1 MMEQGRNRHPP
12 TDVLFLYS
20 RSVVLVSCFLVPC
33 FASQNRTV
41 SFVVFFVKGSDPVN
55 RTLFRRNRAGFTLIE
70 LLVVIAII
78 AILIGLLLPAVQKVR
93 EAAARSQSQN
103 NLKQIGLAM
112 QNYASALNGQVPSTS
127 SAAVS
132 NTFFVG
138 LLPYMESN
146 YKTFV
151 APLDVNNK
159 FQAGGAAAVP
169 VTYCSYSIPNWFS
182 FGFTQC
188 TFPATW
194 NNRGSSNSV
203 GAAEATAGATPRVVT
218 NLVSCLTTTL
228 NTVTLTSTPANAA
241 ANMFSVSGIQ
251 CVFMDGSVH
260 NCPTSLT
267 ANLIAGF
274 NPTSLVAVP
283 LGF

>member
-1 MMEQGRNRHPP
+1 M
-12 TDVLFLYS
+12 
-20 RSVVLVSCFLVPC
+20 
-33 FASQNRTV
+33 
-41 SFVVFFVKGSDPVN
+41 N

-112 QNYASALNGQVPSTS
+112 QNYASALSGQLPLTTNLATST
-127 SAAVS
+127 
-132 NTFFVG
+132 TFFVG

-159 FQAGGAAAVP
+159 FQAAAGVAVP
-169 VTYCSYSIPNWFS
+169 VTYCSYSIPAWYS
-182 FGFTQC
+182 FGYTQC

-194 NNRGSSNSV
+194 NARGSSNSI
-203 GAAEATAGATPRVVT
+203 GAAEATAGSAGNRRVT
-218 NLVSCLTTTL
+218 GLVSCLTTTL
-228 NTVTLTSTPANAA
+228 NTVTLTSTPANGA

-267 ANLIAGF
+267 ANLIAGL

>member
-1 MMEQGRNRHPP
+1 M
-12 TDVLFLYS
+12 
-20 RSVVLVSCFLVPC
+20 
-33 FASQNRTV
+33 
-41 SFVVFFVKGSDPVN
+41 N

-112 QNYASALNGQVPSTS
+112 QNYASALTGQLPPTTNAGV
-127 SAAVS
+127 A
-132 NTFFVG
+132 NKFFTF

-159 FQAGGAAAVP
+159 FQASGAAAVP
-169 VTYCSYSIPNWFS
+169 VTYCSYSIPAWYN
-182 FGFTQC
+182 FGYTQC

-194 NNRGSSNSV
+194 NNRGSSNSI
-203 GAAEATAGATPRVVT
+203 GAAEATATSRRVT
-218 NLVSCLTTTL
+218 NLVACLTTTS
-228 NTVTLTSTPANAA
+228 TVMVKNGTPSNAA

-251 CVFMDGSVH
+251 CVLMDGSVH
-260 NCPTSLT
+260 NCPTSLVGNFT
-267 ANLIAGF
+267 AAL
-274 NPTSLVAVP
+274 NPNNVAIVQ